1 MKKRLLLATMA
12 SIALFAG
19 EARAQIDFS
28 GGLAGPGTVVFDPT
42 AVGQLLEQVGVSQEQ
57 LTQLVTTYQEIVQ
70 VYGMATKIWNSVN
83 EVVGA
88 NQWAPG
94 LLDGGIRNPLPFAAA
109 ASPGWI
115 AGLNDP
121 STLPYGAQ
129 YLGQATVGG
138 DPTVYNDG
146 TFPGAELLKE
156 VNSLAS
162 IQAVATNHLAAI
174 ETRIAALGQL
184 FNQLAAIGTVQET
197 DSLSARLHSELNYA
211 TSQQVQAQQ
220 TMAAAQ
226 LQIAVRESAQRQWQ
240 YQDEG
245 VGIKNACSS
254 VAAAGGTIAFAAC
267 R

>member
-1 MKKRLLLATMA
+1 VKKRLLLATMA

-156 VNSLAS
+156 VIPSLRSRPSPRTIWLRSRHALLHSVNFSTSWPPSARCRRQTAFQPVSTANSTMPRLSKSRLSKRWRPPSCKSPSASPRNANGNTRTRALAS
-162 IQAVATNHLAAI
+162 RTPVAV
-174 ETRIAALGQL
+174 
-184 FNQLAAIGTVQET
+184 
-197 DSLSARLHSELNYA
+197 
-211 TSQQVQAQQ
+211 
-220 TMAAAQ
+220 
-226 LQIAVRESAQRQWQ
+226 
-240 YQDEG
+240 
-245 VGIKNACSS
+245 
-254 VAAAGGTIAFAAC
+254 
-267 R
+267 